1 MLHQK
6 ITQLR
11 NALLAED
18 SRSIKITVWGELVD
32 QVSDDVLVEYTSIK
46 LDSYYGLRLSTLPS
60 TKIDQSD
67 KEVNVDKNICD
78 LSSERKTWF

>member
-1 MLHQK
+1 MGGRTKESFICYTKK

-46 LDSYYGLRLSTLPS
+46 LDSYYGLWLSTLPS

-67 KEVNVDKNICD
+67 KEVNVD
-78 LSSERKTWF
+78 

>member
-67 KEVNVDKNICD
+67 KEVNVD
-78 LSSERKTWF
+78 